1 VAMPPADPDSAPS
14 SDGRVAWPRLRGHV
28 LPGPAETM
36 ATQHRVAMPP
46 ALVASADP
54 LPSTSA
60 PWSPAPEAAA
70 ADSAFTAADLV
81 DPLAVPALDVRL

>member
-1 VAMPPADPDSAPS
+1 
-14 SDGRVAWPRLRGHV
+14 
-28 LPGPAETM
+28 M

-46 ALVASADP
+46 ALVASDDA
-54 LPSTSA
+54 LPSASA

-81 DPLAVPALDVRL
+81 DALAVAALDVQL